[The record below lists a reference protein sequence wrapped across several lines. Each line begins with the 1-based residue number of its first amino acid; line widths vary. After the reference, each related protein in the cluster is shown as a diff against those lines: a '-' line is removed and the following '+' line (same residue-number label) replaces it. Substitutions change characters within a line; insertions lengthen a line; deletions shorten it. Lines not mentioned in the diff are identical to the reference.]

1 MQEMTITSVHALGPR
16 YAVIL
21 KEKDADRY
29 LPILVGASD
38 ANAIAIKLH
47 NPQVSLNLTHD
58 LLCTVIDA
66 LGGSVRQVLINAL
79 QDDILYSKIT
89 IQTSDSSH
97 DIDCRPGDALA
108 LAVWTHVAISGS
120 TVTLTLASAVTS
132 TDEVTISYTVPSDAA
147 AARLKDL
154 SDNPAASFAAQA
166 VTNNS
171 AAALTPLTASIHS
184 EPASHDAQAEFTFEL
199 RFSENLEGLSY
210 RTLRDHAFTVTG
222 GEVQGARRL
231 VSGSN
236 IRWTITVRPDGDGT
250 VAIVLPIT
258 TDCTALGAVCTGDGR
273 RLSNRLELTVGGPGQ

>member
-108 LAVWTHVAISGS
+108 LAVWTHVAILVDELVLNKAGVLLDKE
-120 TVTLTLASAVTS
+120 TGQVILASERPA
-132 TDEVTISYTVPSDAA
+132 EVTEEERRGMSAFTDHWLLGARGLLKVRNAVAYSVPPGYRRQTPPRRPNPSTSSGGALHRRHRPNPGRRAQASQEAA
-147 AARLKDL
+147 PHSPADL
-154 SDNPAASFAAQA
+154 PATAGTSMGSAAS
-166 VTNNS
+166 
-171 AAALTPLTASIHS
+171 TP
-184 EPASHDAQAEFTFEL
+184 
-199 RFSENLEGLSY
+199 
-210 RTLRDHAFTVTG
+210 
-222 GEVQGARRL
+222 
-231 VSGSN
+231 
-236 IRWTITVRPDGDGT
+236 
-250 VAIVLPIT
+250 
-258 TDCTALGAVCTGDGR
+258 
-273 RLSNRLELTVGGPGQ
+273 

>member
-97 DIDCRPGDALA
+97 DIDCRPGQLLGLPVDGMDPTVSQLKTDIGNAKGGMSFLQTGDWGNVGEGYTDIQPRRFGANPGEHLVLLA
-108 LAVWTHVAISGS
+108 Q
-120 TVTLTLASAVTS
+120 LASR
-132 TDEVTISYTVPSDAA
+132 EVYAACGMNSALFGAGDAA
-147 AARLKDL
+147 STREAWRLLLFGYKKV
-154 SDNPAASFAAQA
+154 N
-166 VTNNS
+166 
-171 AAALTPLTASIHS
+171 
-184 EPASHDAQAEFTFEL
+184 
-199 RFSENLEGLSY
+199 
-210 RTLRDHAFTVTG
+210 
-222 GEVQGARRL
+222 
-231 VSGSN
+231 
-236 IRWTITVRPDGDGT
+236 RPH
-250 VAIVLPIT
+250 LHNE
-258 TDCTALGAVCTGDGR
+258 R
-273 RLSNRLELTVGGPGQ
+273 

>member
-1 MQEMTITSVHALGPR
+1 MQEMTITSVHARGPR

-108 LAVWTHVAISGS
+108 LAVWTHVAILVDELVLNKAGVLLDKE
-120 TVTLTLASAVTS
+120 TGQVILASERPA
-132 TDEVTISYTVPSDAA
+132 EVT
-147 AARLKDL
+147 
-154 SDNPAASFAAQA
+154 
-166 VTNNS
+166 
-171 AAALTPLTASIHS
+171 
-184 EPASHDAQAEFTFEL
+184 EEEL
-199 RFSENLEGLSY
+199 RGMS
-210 RTLRDHAFTVTG
+210 AFTDTIG
-222 GEVQGARRL
+222 SLDLNQSQGEMRRRM
-231 VSGSN
+231 G
-236 IRWTITVRPDGDGT
+236 
-250 VAIVLPIT
+250 
-258 TDCTALGAVCTGDGR
+258 
-273 RLSNRLELTVGGPGQ
+273 